1 MLNINITIPLAE
13 PKLLKRVVHKFYDL
27 KWNLEKVFT
36 PGQVRCLMKPTM
48 RRVRWSAEG
57 IAAAVSLRS
66 ISPKAYCHLR
76 VNVGY
81 TFAVFFHPAQM
92 EVRRQIVSHPIKI
105 MWTNTFNK

>member
-48 RRVRWSAEG
+48 RRVRWSAED
-57 IAAAVSLRS
+57 IAAADS
-66 ISPKAYCHLR
+66 R

-81 TFAVFFHPAQM
+81 TFAGFFYPAQM

>member
-48 RRVRWSAEG
+48 RRVRWSAED
-57 IAAAVSLRS
+57 IAAAVS
-66 ISPKAYCHLR
+66 R
-76 VNVGY
+76 VNVGIPL
-81 TFAVFFHPAQM
+81 PAFSTLRKWKSD
-92 EVRRQIVSHPIKI
+92 VRLYPTRSK
-105 MWTNTFNK
+105 